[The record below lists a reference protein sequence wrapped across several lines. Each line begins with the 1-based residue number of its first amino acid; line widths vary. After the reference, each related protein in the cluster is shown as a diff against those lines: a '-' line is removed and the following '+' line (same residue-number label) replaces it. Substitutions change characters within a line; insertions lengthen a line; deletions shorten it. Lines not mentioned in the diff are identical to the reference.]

1 MGAIV
6 NRPTLGRNGLLG
18 GLVAAGLLLAP
29 ASSTFAQQPPTG
41 PDQSTQPSQPAPS
54 TPAQPAPGPQD
65 PQQQQQPQAPG
76 LTFEGDA
83 GMLLMQVKPD
93 KTSDFEA
100 VMGKLHEA
108 LTKTDKPERKQ
119 QATGWKI
126 FKSTDPGPGGNVL
139 YVAFIDPPLKGADY
153 TVAKILFEVFP
164 TEVQV
169 MFPFYRDSLAAGLN
183 KVNMQLVQD
192 FGAPAKPAPPLPAG
206 ATPPA
211 DPAGTNQTG
220 ATGTTGSTPSPQP
233 QPQPS
238 PSPEPQSS
246 DPRW

>member
-1 MGAIV
+1 MGAIF

-18 GLVAAGLLLAP
+18 GLVMAGLLLAP
-29 ASSTFAQQPPTG
+29 ASSTFAQQPPAG
-41 PDQSTQPSQPAPS
+41 AGQPTPPAQPAPS
-54 TPAQPAPGPQD
+54 TQD
-65 PQQQQQPQAPG
+65 QQQQAAPG

-164 TEVQV
+164 TEVQA
-169 MFPFYRDSLAAGLN
+169 MFPVYRDAFAAGLN

-192 FGAPAKPAPPLPAG
+192 FGAAAKPAPPLPAG
-206 ATPPA
+206 AAAPA
-211 DPAGTNQTG
+211 APAAPAGTSETG
-220 ATGTTGSTPSPQP
+220 ATGTTGSTPSPA
-233 QPQPS
+233 
-238 PSPEPQSS
+238 PQST
-246 DPRW
+246 DPRP